1 MDKTLTDAVLVANEA
16 GLTDRALAAVV
27 EAATAAKLA
36 EADRP
41 GLVALVHPDLPD
53 RLQLVDPEAVP
64 IYQRSGWSPTRAEL
78 DAAADMSPDAAPDDE
93 AEAVTVK
100 ATKTKTPAKKE
111 TS

>member
-1 MDKTLTDAVLVANEA
+1 MDKTLTDALAVAAEA

-53 RLQLVDPEAVP
+53 RPPTLVDPEAVG
-64 IYQRSGWSPTRAEL
+64 IYERSGWRPA
-78 DAAADMSPDAAPDDE
+78 PDAPDDDE

-100 ATKTKTPAKKE
+100 ATKATAKKKE
-111 TS
+111 N